1 MNNRLH
7 SNFPESIN
15 HKIPKTKVNYQDLIL
30 EPPKPNIKTK
40 KDSLRFVIDSRDR
53 DYQKYPNPNNYVI
66 DFTNEITNVTSIELV
81 KGYVPN
87 SQYVINNTNNTLHY
101 QYEGECCINSKKLE
115 NGNYTIEDLQE
126 ALNDKFE
133 NMLYFEYTEIKKKY
147 KITNLK
153 NDNIKLIFKD
163 YDCHKCK
170 DCGKCKQCFHSNEI
184 KYLKTS
190 IGQVIGFNPKNVH
203 VGKKETILP
212 PNIINLNTNNYII
225 LSISELSKIHSNRD
239 CLQGAYSIIPFEYYL
254 DKQINA
260 STSSNMNDV
269 KYFNP
274 PIPRFRKLTIKFL
287 NRDGSLYDFNG
298 VDHILDFRVFS
309 LNYKDVYG

>member
-7 SNFPESIN
+7 SSFPESIHN
-15 HKIPKTKVNYQDLIL
+15 KIPITKNNYQDLIIDA
-30 EPPKPNIKTK
+30 PISNFKTK
-40 KDSLRFVIDSRDR
+40 RDSFRFVIDSRDR

-66 DFTNEITNVTSIELV
+66 NITNEITNVTSIELV

-101 QYEGECCINSKKLE
+101 NFLDECCINKITIE
-115 NGNYTIEDLQE
+115 NGNYTIEDLE
-126 ALNDKFE
+126 EELNNKFKDI
-133 NMLYFEYTEIKKKY
+133 LHFEYIEIKKKY
-147 KITNLK
+147 KIINCSKKDIT
-153 NDNIKLIFKD
+153 LIFRD
-163 YDCHKCK
+163 FRCYKCQ
-170 DCGKCKQCFHSNEI
+170 DSGKCKKCFYSPDI

-190 IGQVIGFNPKNVH
+190 IGQVIGFNPTNIEIL
-203 VGKKETILP
+203 KKKDILP

-239 CLQGAYSIIPFEYYL
+239 CLHGAYSIIPFDCYY

-269 KYFNP
+269 KHFNP

-287 NRDGSLYDFNG
+287 NRDGSEYDFNG
-298 VDHILDFRVFS
+298 VDHILDFRVYA
-309 LNYKDVYG
+309 LNYKNVHI